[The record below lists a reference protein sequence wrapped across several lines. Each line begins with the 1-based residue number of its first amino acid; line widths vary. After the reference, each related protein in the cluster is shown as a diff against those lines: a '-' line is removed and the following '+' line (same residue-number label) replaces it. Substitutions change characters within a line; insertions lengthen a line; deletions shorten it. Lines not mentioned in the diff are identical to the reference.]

1 MVAALEDGGRSNI
14 FGFFQPFHRSTIQKW
29 GAAKADGKNV
39 RPLPSYS
46 PPLLWAEIQIEKDR
60 TGDTGQTPDRQT
72 PDKGHRT
79 DTGQT
84 DTEQTPDADE
94 LKFDKNAIQKIMKY
108 H

>member
-1 MVAALEDGGRSNI
+1 MDAPHETNAASTHDMRYTARHRPY
-14 FGFFQPFHRSTIQKW
+14 FMRRAQHFQGLAHILS
-29 GAAKADGKNV
+29 
-39 RPLPSYS
+39 S

-60 TGDTGQTPDRQT
+60 TGDTGQIP
-72 PDKGHRT
+72 

-84 DTEQTPDADE
+84 PDTDE

>member
-1 MVAALEDGGRSNI
+1 MISRLANI
-14 FGFFQPFHRSTIQKW
+14 TEKKRVFPRLKAFFLS
-29 GAAKADGKNV
+29 KNKCSDSSPKTNLWV
-39 RPLPSYS
+39 SS

-72 PDKGHRT
+72 G

-84 DTEQTPDADE
+84 PDRQTPDRHRTPDE